1 MVHRLFLKPYSLK
14 LPLWVFKGDYL
25 ATNKLTE
32 IDRMKM
38 RMIETYDVKI
48 HHVSPLLKQAMRS
61 AYITG
66 LNDALDWVKEF
77 NIKARLNEIGAP
89 V

>member
-1 MVHRLFLKPYSLK
+1 MS
-14 LPLWVFKGDYL
+14 
-25 ATNKLTE
+25 TNKLSE

-38 RMIETYDVKI
+38 RMIESYDVKI
-48 HHVSPLLKQAMRS
+48 HHVSPMLKQAMRS